1 VVLTVSALEA
11 VAAWEA
17 VTALVV
23 TILASIEPAVVVA
36 PCEVEAATKQQLE
49 ATAATPSFCR
59 VAEESEMRWTVDSL
73 RTRAMTHQQQAY
85 FPSI

>member
-1 VVLTVSALEA
+1 MVLTVSALEA

-23 TILASIEPAVVVA
+23 TILAAVVVA
-36 PCEVEAATKQQLE
+36 PCEVEAATKQHLE

>member
-1 VVLTVSALEA
+1 MVLTVSALEA

-23 TILASIEPAVVVA
+23 TILALIAA
-36 PCEVEAATKQQLE
+36 PCEVEAATKQHLE

>member
-1 VVLTVSALEA
+1 MVLTVSALEA

-23 TILASIEPAVVVA
+23 TILALIVA